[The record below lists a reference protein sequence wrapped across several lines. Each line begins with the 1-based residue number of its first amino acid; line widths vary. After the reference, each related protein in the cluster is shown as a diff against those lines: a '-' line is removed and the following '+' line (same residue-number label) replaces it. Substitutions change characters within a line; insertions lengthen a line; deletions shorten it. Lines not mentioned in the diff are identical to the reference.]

1 MFHLTRAVDPH
12 SLFADPNSAVLLNAD
27 PDPAVF
33 FNAVPVRIQLSKN
46 FNKLPYEEFT
56 VVEMTKNCSNVR
68 NHGTG
73 PNLLKFLKI
82 ILILRYWYQ
91 FS

>member
-33 FNAVPVRIQLSKN
+33 LNAVRIQLSKV
-46 FNKLPYEEFT
+46 FIKLPYEEFT

>member
-1 MFHLTRAVDPH
+1 MDPH

-33 FNAVPVRIQLSKN
+33 FNAVPVPIRIQLSKV